1 MKKNV
6 DCFPAKSIEDIKLS
20 NEEVTALQNENV
32 IKYQNQIN
40 DVKEDSESQECYLIN
55 NIKKHLS
62 VEVQKCCRFSNYLMD
77 PNRRSFHT
85 VVRILGFTLKFI
97 QSLKSQCFKKQQHIQ
112 HKAAVAELSDKEV
125 NPAKQYFFKTATS
138 EVKQFLK
145 PSQ

>member
-6 DCFPAKSIEDIKLS
+6 DCFPAKSIENIKLS
-20 NEEVTALQNENV
+20 NEEVTALQNENM

-40 DVKEDSESQECYLIN
+40 DVKEDSESQECYLIS

-62 VEVQKCCRFSNYLMD
+62 IEVQKCYRFSNYLVD
-77 PNRRSFHT
+77 PSRRSFHT
-85 VVRILGFTLKFI
+85 VVRILAFALKFI

-112 HKAAVAELSDKEV
+112 HKPGVPELSDKKV

-145 PSQ
+145 SSQ

>member
-1 MKKNV
+1 
-6 DCFPAKSIEDIKLS
+6 
-20 NEEVTALQNENV
+20 
-32 IKYQNQIN
+32 
-40 DVKEDSESQECYLIN
+40 
-55 NIKKHLS
+55 
-62 VEVQKCCRFSNYLMD
+62 MD